1 MKSPLRLF
9 RGLKLGRQ
17 EAKEEKQQHRPP
29 MNMDKLIQATQSSIL
44 LYFESI
50 LYRYA
55 ISEFSEALEELG
67 TCLLK
72 KTALNDDED
81 SGEQINFRLDILRT
95 MDKPSRS
102 LLREFEVVEV
112 CFL

>member
-17 EAKEEKQQHRPP
+17 EAQEEKQQHRPP
-29 MNMDKLIQATQSSIL
+29 MNMDKLIQATQVIVIL
-44 LYFESI
+44 LFFEAYLRVEKSGDFFC
-50 LYRYA
+50 R
-55 ISEFSEALEELG
+55 ALMMMG
-67 TCLLK
+67 K
-72 KTALNDDED
+72 AQFALQKFFDVY
-81 SGEQINFRLDILRT
+81 RLDILRT

>member
-1 MKSPLRLF
+1 KEEGRMKSPLRLF

-29 MNMDKLIQATQSSIL
+29 MNMDKLIQATQFDTLVLSGDRICRIRGAAVIAYCLQQL
-44 LYFESI
+44 L
-50 LYRYA
+50 
-55 ISEFSEALEELG
+55 
-67 TCLLK
+67 LL
-72 KTALNDDED
+72 
-81 SGEQINFRLDILRT
+81 IMHMRLDILRT